1 MAFADIASQAMSA
14 ATVSKACKPNV
25 LMLILLMTFVSFSA
39 ADCPD
44 ADVRC
49 RIPASDAD
57 TTVTAMTLCLL

>member
-1 MAFADIASQAMSA
+1 MSA

-57 TTVTAMTLCLL
+57 TTVTTMALCLL